1 MIYEM
6 GNVEMFE
13 LGQISMT
20 VQCHSCLKH
29 VPEGLKLC
37 GCGVRLRPDEET
49 INKIR
54 ARFQALIVPYYLTQV
69 KRSRGKKHGEA
80 HWQQDHHT
88 AMDAKGGAWKNN
100 KHTSV
105 LSRWKKMNNTESH
118 SWIWGGLRHTAGI
131 WTSSRRSMS
140 PTTPYHQRNRYDNTT
155 TLKSSDPNHQSGPM
169 WQRED
174 YRATSKGLVNLRAEH
189 GRNPTFIPKLLR
201 TRQRNTLDPDLQRN
215 LECLSENRKTFL
227 PTS

>member
-1 MIYEM
+1 MRDTAVPVEQKPNFKVHLRVEGVPEDVILKDEEQMKQINETVEKLKDGSTSVLDDLKYVDRIFSEESSRVIYEM

-37 GCGVRLRPDEET
+37 GCGVRRRPDEET

-88 AMDAKGGAWKNN
+88 AMDAKGGAWKKQQTYLGIEQVEKDAQYRKSQLDLGWTETYCRYLDFLTKIDVSHNA
-100 KHTSV
+100 
-105 LSRWKKMNNTESH
+105 LSPKKS
-118 SWIWGGLRHTAGI
+118 LR
-131 WTSSRRSMS
+131 
-140 PTTPYHQRNRYDNTT
+140 
-155 TLKSSDPNHQSGPM
+155 
-169 WQRED
+169 
-174 YRATSKGLVNLRAEH
+174 
-189 GRNPTFIPKLLR
+189 
-201 TRQRNTLDPDLQRN
+201 
-215 LECLSENRKTFL
+215 
-227 PTS
+227 